1 MPLTFPSHA
10 AAILPLLHLPG
21 ARRLSASALVI
32 GTTTPDLVYLVGTLG
47 AASHRPSG
55 LLLFCLPAG
64 LLAFVYVEALVLP
77 ILGGPLVALA
87 PRRLRPH
94 LARVLQPRPL
104 PRGFAAWIAIAV
116 AVLLGAATH
125 QLWDGFTHAWLWP
138 AKVLYPQLTLP
149 IFGRPILLSRILQ
162 HTSSLLG
169 LALVLAY
176 VARTTPA
183 ADIVEHPVIPVHP
196 RPGRR
201 LVAVLAA
208 PLLGGLVAALISLQS
223 PDPLITRAL
232 WNAAWSAVAWFVA
245 LLGVL
250 CLLLRVRVAPPPPSG

>member
-1 MPLTFPSHA
+1 M
-10 AAILPLLHLPG
+10 
-21 ARRLSASALVI
+21 
-32 GTTTPDLVYLVGTLG
+32 
-47 AASHRPSG
+47 
-55 LLLFCLPAG
+55 
-64 LLAFVYVEALVLP
+64 
-77 ILGGPLVALA
+77 
-87 PRRLRPH
+87 
-94 LARVLQPRPL
+94 LQPRPL

-138 AKVLYPQLTLP
+138 AKVLYP

-223 PDPLITRAL
+223 PDPLITRAP